1 MSRDRRSINDDA
13 WTVSLDDE
21 RRPA

>member
-13 WTVSLDDE
+13 WTASLDEE
-21 RRPA
+21 RRRA